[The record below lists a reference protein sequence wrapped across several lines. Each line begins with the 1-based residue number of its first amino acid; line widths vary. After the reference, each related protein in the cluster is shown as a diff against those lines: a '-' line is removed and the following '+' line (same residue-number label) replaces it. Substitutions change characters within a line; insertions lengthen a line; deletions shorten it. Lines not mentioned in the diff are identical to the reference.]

1 MKSIVTILLLGISLT
16 YSPEAAVSYAKTYC
30 NQYNP
35 AYNNYKGKGGD
46 GANFVSQSMYK
57 GGQSFDGCAGK
68 DDKGMIKGASDLKT
82 CLTSK
87 GWRTSMTR
95 PGSFKQGYP
104 VFLKQSPASCPF
116 IATGISGNYVIVSSH
131 TPDACNLRIKA
142 NNLEYYFL

>member
-1 MKSIVTILLLGISLT
+1 
-16 YSPEAAVSYAKTYC
+16 
-30 NQYNP
+30 
-35 AYNNYKGKGGD
+35 
-46 GANFVSQSMYK
+46 MYK

-82 CLTSK
+82 CLISK
-87 GWRTSMTR
+87 GWRTNMTR

-104 VFLKQSPASCPF
+104 VFLKQSPSSCPF
-116 IATGISGNYVIVSSH
+116 IATGISGNYIIVSSH